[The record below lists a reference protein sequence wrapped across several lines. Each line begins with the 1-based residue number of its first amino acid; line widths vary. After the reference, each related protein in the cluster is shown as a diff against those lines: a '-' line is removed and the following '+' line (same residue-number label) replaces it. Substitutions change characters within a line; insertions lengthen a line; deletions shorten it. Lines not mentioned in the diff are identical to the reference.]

1 MFPFL
6 FFKFWSHCTFHC
18 STPLVKIQCCWQ
30 IQLCNN
36 VSYFNYYRFGVC
48 LFWNTTLTW
57 KFQFCASSSSKIGCH
72 GVVQAF
78 YHWCIFTNV
87 SKYIL
92 LWTHI
97 LEILFNMIVNKKKIE
112 MQDGFEGLLKY
123 YVKLT
128 STWFIEQWVTLKF
141 YNELLS
147 KIFSSCVTLLNG
159 DKNCLNFWW
168 VYRGGER
175 SSKMWFSHHKFK
187 GCLDA
192 PIDLRTNN
200 PIYILVF
207 PNFINV

>member
-1 MFPFL
+1 MFSFL
-6 FFKFWSHCTFHC
+6 FFKFWSCCTFHC
-18 STPLVKIQCCWQ
+18 STLWVKIQCCWQ

-36 VSYFNYYRFGVC
+36 ISYFNYYRFGVC
-48 LFWNTTLTW
+48 LFWNTILTW
-57 KFQFCASSSSKIGCH
+57 KFQFCPSSSSKIGCH
-72 GVVQAF
+72 GVLQAL

-87 SKYIL
+87 SKYII

-97 LEILFNMIVNKKKIE
+97 LEILFNMIVKKKKIE

-128 STWFIEQWVTLKF
+128 STWFIKQWVIFKF

-159 DKNCLNFWW
+159 DKDCLNFRW
-168 VYRGGER
+168 VSCVGER
-175 SSKMWFSHHKFK
+175 SSQMWFSHKFK
-187 GCLDA
+187 RCLHV

-200 PIYILVF
+200 LIYSPMF